1 MSISQKERAE
11 RYYAFN
17 LEKAK
22 ERRHRNKKVIF
33 NFNNIHKGFYDELLS
48 FDEQIKKEKLEL
60 NNSKSKGIKESVY
73 SNVKIPDVWKNR
85 INYQNDLINTMN
97 DDKFFVTYLGK
108 GGKYYFSPESK
119 SPKKENQNIQNKVFS
134 STYNSSFNTEKQNKI
149 TFNLNETVQPQKKES
164 AFKSILKKNN
174 IEKEEKEKEK
184 EKEKK
189 EVIYDE
195 DESYD
200 YKEKNQKLKNETIE
214 KMNKFYEKGGI
225 NSNNKDIVG
234 ILEEYKQAFPI
245 SLPKIKQGN
254 ENIIEE
260 QNKDNQE
267 SKEDSKSII
276 KHQKNLIIL
285 KPKEKENELKSKK
298 SYETSIRKKKSEPT
312 KGEVFRQTIYN
323 NLLSKNAYNNLKD
336 PALLLKEYINLMEKN
351 VEITNPDIK
360 KRLEEINYWGPY
372 NPYCFIGRK
381 KNILFY
387 KTMEQNQ
394 CINLLN
400 YIKKIKVKPKI
411 GIKVDN
417 ENNYYDYDDEE
428 DF

>member
-48 FDEQIKKEKLEL
+48 FDEKIKKERLEL

-73 SNVKIPDVWKNR
+73 TNVKIPDVWKNR

-108 GGKYYFSPESK
+108 GGKYYLTNEHK
-119 SPKKENQNIQNKVFS
+119 SPKKEKQTEKQNISEKQNKNQKIFS
-134 STYNSSFNTEKQNKI
+134 STYNSSFNTEREKSI
-149 TFNLNETVQPQKKES
+149 TFNLNETVQPHKKES

-174 IEKEEKEKEK
+174 EKE
-184 EKEKK
+184 K

-195 DESYD
+195 DESFD
-200 YKEKNQKLKNETIE
+200 YKEKYQKLKSETRE
-214 KMNKFYEKGGI
+214 KMNKLYEKGAI
-225 NSNNKDIVG
+225 IANNKDIVG
-234 ILEEYKQAFPI
+234 ILEEYKQAYPI
-245 SLPKIKQGN
+245 SLPKIKHGN
-254 ENIIEE
+254 DNIVEE
-260 QNKDNQE
+260 QNKENQE
-267 SKEDSKSII
+267 SKEETKSLI

-285 KPKEKENELKSKK
+285 KPKEKENELKNKK

-323 NLLSKNAYNNLKD
+323 NLLSKNTHNNLKD
-336 PALLLKEYINLMEKN
+336 PALLLKEYINTMEKN
-351 VEITNPDIK
+351 IEITNPDIK
-360 KRLEEINYWGPY
+360 KRLEEINYWGPFY
-372 NPYCFIGRK
+372 PYCFIGRK
-381 KNILFY
+381 KNLLFY

-394 CINLLN
+394 CITLLN
-400 YIKKIKVKPKI
+400 YLKKIKVKPKI
-411 GIKVDN
+411 GIKVDEYDN
-417 ENNYYDYDDEE
+417 EFDDDEE
-428 DF
+428 EDY

>member
-48 FDEQIKKEKLEL
+48 FDEKIKKERLEL

-73 SNVKIPDVWKNR
+73 TNVKIPDVWKNR

-108 GGKYYFSPESK
+108 GGKYYLTNEHK
-119 SPKKENQNIQNKVFS
+119 SPKKEKQTEKQNISEKQNKNQKIFS
-134 STYNSSFNTEKQNKI
+134 STYNSSFNTEREKSI
-149 TFNLNETVQPQKKES
+149 TFNLNETVQPHKKES

-174 IEKEEKEKEK
+174 EKE
-184 EKEKK
+184 K

-195 DESYD
+195 DESFD
-200 YKEKNQKLKNETIE
+200 YKEKYQKLKSETRE
-214 KMNKFYEKGGI
+214 KMNKLYEKGAI
-225 NSNNKDIVG
+225 IANNKDIVG
-234 ILEEYKQAFPI
+234 ILEEYKQAYPI
-245 SLPKIKQGN
+245 SLPKIKHGN
-254 ENIIEE
+254 DNILEE
-260 QNKDNQE
+260 QNKENQE
-267 SKEDSKSII
+267 SKEETKSLI

-285 KPKEKENELKSKK
+285 KPKEKENELKNKK

-323 NLLSKNAYNNLKD
+323 NLLSKNTHNNLKD
-336 PALLLKEYINLMEKN
+336 PALLLKEYINTMEKN
-351 VEITNPDIK
+351 IEITNPDIK

>member
-48 FDEQIKKEKLEL
+48 FDEKIKKERLEL

-73 SNVKIPDVWKNR
+73 TNVKIPDVWKNR

-108 GGKYYFSPESK
+108 GGKYYLTNEHK
-119 SPKKENQNIQNKVFS
+119 SPKKEKQTEKQNISEKQNKNQKIFS
-134 STYNSSFNTEKQNKI
+134 YTYNSSFNTEREKSI
-149 TFNLNETVQPQKKES
+149 TFNLNETVQPHKKES

-174 IEKEEKEKEK
+174 EKE
-184 EKEKK
+184 K

-195 DESYD
+195 DESFD
-200 YKEKNQKLKNETIE
+200 YKEKYQKLKSETRE
-214 KMNKFYEKGGI
+214 KMNKLYEKGAI
-225 NSNNKDIVG
+225 IANNKDIVG
-234 ILEEYKQAFPI
+234 ILEEYKQAYPI
-245 SLPKIKQGN
+245 SLPKIKHGN
-254 ENIIEE
+254 DNILEE
-260 QNKDNQE
+260 QNKENQE
-267 SKEDSKSII
+267 SKEETKSLI

-285 KPKEKENELKSKK
+285 KPKEKENELRNKK
-298 SYETSIRKKKSEPT
+298 AYETSIRKKKSEPT

-323 NLLSKNAYNNLKD
+323 NLLSKNTHNNLKD
-336 PALLLKEYINLMEKN
+336 PALLLKEYINTMEKN
-351 VEITNPDIK
+351 IEITNPDIK
-360 KRLEEINYWGPY
+360 KRLEEINYWGPFY
-372 NPYCFIGRK
+372 PYCFIGRK
-381 KNILFY
+381 KNLLFY

-394 CINLLN
+394 CITLLN
-400 YIKKIKVKPKI
+400 YLKKIKVKPKI
-411 GIKVDN
+411 GIKVDEYDN
-417 ENNYYDYDDEE
+417 EFDDDEE
-428 DF
+428 EDY

>member
-108 GGKYYFSPESK
+108 GGKYYLTNEHK
-119 SPKKENQNIQNKVFS
+119 SPKKEKQTEKQNISEKQNKNQKIFS
-134 STYNSSFNTEKQNKI
+134 STYNSSFNTEREKSI
-149 TFNLNETVQPQKKES
+149 TFNLNETVQPHKKES

-174 IEKEEKEKEK
+174 EKE
-184 EKEKK
+184 K

-195 DESYD
+195 DESFD
-200 YKEKNQKLKNETIE
+200 YKEKYQKLKSETRE
-214 KMNKFYEKGGI
+214 KMNKLYEKGAI
-225 NSNNKDIVG
+225 IANNKDIVG
-234 ILEEYKQAFPI
+234 ILEEYKQAYPI
-245 SLPKIKQGN
+245 SLPKIKHGN
-254 ENIIEE
+254 DNILEE
-260 QNKDNQE
+260 QNKENQE
-267 SKEDSKSII
+267 SKEETKSLI

-285 KPKEKENELKSKK
+285 KPKEKENELKNKK

-323 NLLSKNAYNNLKD
+323 NLLSKNTHNNLKD
-336 PALLLKEYINLMEKN
+336 PALLLKEYINTMEKN
-351 VEITNPDIK
+351 IEITNPDIK
-360 KRLEEINYWGPY
+360 KRLEEIHYWGPY

-381 KNILFY
+381 KNLLFY

-394 CINLLN
+394 CITLLN
-400 YIKKIKVKPKI
+400 YLKKIKVKPKI
-411 GIKVDN
+411 GIKVDEYDN
-417 ENNYYDYDDEE
+417 EFDDDEE
-428 DF
+428 EDY

>member
-33 NFNNIHKGFYDELLS
+33 NFNNIHKGFYDELIS

-108 GGKYYFSPESK
+108 GGKYYLTNEHK
-119 SPKKENQNIQNKVFS
+119 SPKKEKQTEKQNISEKQNKNQKIFS
-134 STYNSSFNTEKQNKI
+134 STYNSSFNTEREKSI
-149 TFNLNETVQPQKKES
+149 TFNLNETVQPHKKES

-174 IEKEEKEKEK
+174 EKE
-184 EKEKK
+184 K

-195 DESYD
+195 DESFD
-200 YKEKNQKLKNETIE
+200 YKEKYQKLKSETRE
-214 KMNKFYEKGGI
+214 KMNKLYEKGAI
-225 NSNNKDIVG
+225 IANNKDIVG
-234 ILEEYKQAFPI
+234 ILEEYKQAYPI
-245 SLPKIKQGN
+245 SLPKIKHGN
-254 ENIIEE
+254 DNILEE
-260 QNKDNQE
+260 QNKENQE
-267 SKEDSKSII
+267 SKEETKSLI

-285 KPKEKENELKSKK
+285 KPKEKENELKNKK

-323 NLLSKNAYNNLKD
+323 NLLSKNTHNNLKD
-336 PALLLKEYINLMEKN
+336 PALLLKEYINTMEKN
-351 VEITNPDIK
+351 IEITNPDIK
-360 KRLEEINYWGPY
+360 KRLEEINYWGPFY
-372 NPYCFIGRK
+372 PYCFIGRK
-381 KNILFY
+381 KNLLFY

-394 CINLLN
+394 CITLLN
-400 YIKKIKVKPKI
+400 YLKKIKVKPKI
-411 GIKVDN
+411 GIKVDEYDN
-417 ENNYYDYDDEE
+417 EFDDDEE
-428 DF
+428 EDY

>member
-48 FDEQIKKEKLEL
+48 FDEKIKKERLEL

-73 SNVKIPDVWKNR
+73 TNVKIPDVWKNR

-108 GGKYYFSPESK
+108 GGKYYLTNEHK
-119 SPKKENQNIQNKVFS
+119 SPKKEKQTEKQNISEKQNKNQKIFS
-134 STYNSSFNTEKQNKI
+134 STYNSSFNTEREKSI
-149 TFNLNETVQPQKKES
+149 TFNLNETVQPHKKES

-174 IEKEEKEKEK
+174 EKE
-184 EKEKK
+184 K

-195 DESYD
+195 DESFD
-200 YKEKNQKLKNETIE
+200 YKEKYQKLKSETRE
-214 KMNKFYEKGGI
+214 KMNKLYEKGAI
-225 NSNNKDIVG
+225 IANNKDIIG
-234 ILEEYKQAFPI
+234 ILEEYKQAYPI
-245 SLPKIKQGN
+245 SLPKIKHGN
-254 ENIIEE
+254 DNILEE
-260 QNKDNQE
+260 QNKENQE
-267 SKEDSKSII
+267 SKEETKSLI

-285 KPKEKENELKSKK
+285 KPKEKENELKNKK

-323 NLLSKNAYNNLKD
+323 NLLSKNTHNNLKD
-336 PALLLKEYINLMEKN
+336 PALLLKEYINTMEKN
-351 VEITNPDIK
+351 IEITNPDIK
-360 KRLEEINYWGPY
+360 KRLEEINYWGPFY
-372 NPYCFIGRK
+372 PYCFIGRK
-381 KNILFY
+381 KNLLFY

-394 CINLLN
+394 CITLLN
-400 YIKKIKVKPKI
+400 YLKKIKVKPKI
-411 GIKVDN
+411 GIKVDEYDN
-417 ENNYYDYDDEE
+417 EFDDDEE
-428 DF
+428 EDY

>member
-48 FDEQIKKEKLEL
+48 FDEKIKKERLEL

-73 SNVKIPDVWKNR
+73 TNVKIPDVWKNR

-108 GGKYYFSPESK
+108 GGKYYLTNEHK
-119 SPKKENQNIQNKVFS
+119 SPKKEKQTEKQNISEKQNKNQKIFS
-134 STYNSSFNTEKQNKI
+134 STYNSSFNTEREKSI
-149 TFNLNETVQPQKKES
+149 TFNLNETVQPHKKES

-174 IEKEEKEKEK
+174 EKE
-184 EKEKK
+184 K

-195 DESYD
+195 DESFD
-200 YKEKNQKLKNETIE
+200 YKEKYQKLKSETRE
-214 KMNKFYEKGGI
+214 KMNKLYEKGAI
-225 NSNNKDIVG
+225 IANNKDIVG
-234 ILEEYKQAFPI
+234 ILEEYKQAYPI
-245 SLPKIKQGN
+245 SLPKIKHGN
-254 ENIIEE
+254 DNILEE
-260 QNKDNQE
+260 QNKENQE
-267 SKEDSKSII
+267 SKEETKSLI

-285 KPKEKENELKSKK
+285 KPKEKENESKNKK

-323 NLLSKNAYNNLKD
+323 NLLSKNTHNNLKD
-336 PALLLKEYINLMEKN
+336 PALLLKEYINTMEKN
-351 VEITNPDIK
+351 IEITNPDIK
-360 KRLEEINYWGPY
+360 KRLEEINYWGPFY
-372 NPYCFIGRK
+372 PYCFIGRK
-381 KNILFY
+381 KNLLFY

-394 CINLLN
+394 CITLLN
-400 YIKKIKVKPKI
+400 YLKKIKVKPKI
-411 GIKVDN
+411 GIKVDEYDN
-417 ENNYYDYDDEE
+417 EFDDDEE
-428 DF
+428 EDY

>member
-119 SPKKENQNIQNKVFS
+119 SSKKENQNIQNKVFS

-285 KPKEKENELKSKK
+285 KPKEKENELKNKK

-323 NLLSKNAYNNLKD
+323 NLLSKNTHNNLKD
-336 PALLLKEYINLMEKN
+336 PALLLKEYINTMEKN
-351 VEITNPDIK
+351 IEITNPDIK
-360 KRLEEINYWGPY
+360 KRLEEINYWGPFY
-372 NPYCFIGRK
+372 PYCFIGRK
-381 KNILFY
+381 KNLLFY

-394 CINLLN
+394 CITLLN
-400 YIKKIKVKPKI
+400 YLKKIKVKPKI
-411 GIKVDN
+411 GIKVDEYDN
-417 ENNYYDYDDEE
+417 EFDDDEE
-428 DF
+428 EDY

>member
-48 FDEQIKKEKLEL
+48 FDEKIKKERLEL

-73 SNVKIPDVWKNR
+73 TNVKIPDVWKNR

-108 GGKYYFSPESK
+108 GGKYYLTNEHK
-119 SPKKENQNIQNKVFS
+119 SPKKEKQTEKQNISEKQNKNQKIFS
-134 STYNSSFNTEKQNKI
+134 STYNSSFNTEREKSI
-149 TFNLNETVQPQKKES
+149 TFNLNETVQPHKKES

-174 IEKEEKEKEK
+174 EKE
-184 EKEKK
+184 K

-195 DESYD
+195 DESFD
-200 YKEKNQKLKNETIE
+200 YKEKYQKLKSETRE
-214 KMNKFYEKGGI
+214 KMNKLYEKGAI
-225 NSNNKDIVG
+225 IANNKDIVG
-234 ILEEYKQAFPI
+234 ILEEYKQAYPI
-245 SLPKIKQGN
+245 SLPKIKHGN
-254 ENIIEE
+254 DNILEE
-260 QNKDNQE
+260 QNKENQE
-267 SKEDSKSII
+267 SKEETKSLI

-285 KPKEKENELKSKK
+285 KPKEKENELKNKK

-323 NLLSKNAYNNLKD
+323 NLLSKNTHNNLKD
-336 PALLLKEYINLMEKN
+336 PALLLKEYINTMEKN
-351 VEITNPDIK
+351 IEITNPDIK

-411 GIKVDN
+411 GIQVDN
-417 ENNYYDYDDEE
+417 ENNYFDYDDEE

>member
-48 FDEQIKKEKLEL
+48 FDEKIKKERLEL

-73 SNVKIPDVWKNR
+73 TNVKIPDVWKNR

-108 GGKYYFSPESK
+108 GGKYYLTNEHK
-119 SPKKENQNIQNKVFS
+119 SPKKEKQTEKQNISEKQNKNQKIFS
-134 STYNSSFNTEKQNKI
+134 STYNSSFNTEREKSI
-149 TFNLNETVQPQKKES
+149 TFNLNETVQPHKKES

-174 IEKEEKEKEK
+174 EKE
-184 EKEKK
+184 K

-195 DESYD
+195 DESFD
-200 YKEKNQKLKNETIE
+200 YKEKYQKLKSETRE
-214 KMNKFYEKGGI
+214 KMNKLYEKGAI
-225 NSNNKDIVG
+225 IANNKDIVG
-234 ILEEYKQAFPI
+234 ILEEYKQAYPI
-245 SLPKIKQGN
+245 SLPKIKHGN
-254 ENIIEE
+254 DNILEE
-260 QNKDNQE
+260 QNKENQE
-267 SKEDSKSII
+267 SKEETKSLI

-285 KPKEKENELKSKK
+285 KPKEKENELKNKK

-323 NLLSKNAYNNLKD
+323 NLLSKNTHNNLKD
-336 PALLLKEYINLMEKN
+336 PALLLKEYINTMEKN
-351 VEITNPDIK
+351 IEITNPDIK
-360 KRLEEINYWGPY
+360 KRLEEINYWGPFY
-372 NPYCFIGRK
+372 PYCFIGRK
-381 KNILFY
+381 KNLLFY

-394 CINLLN
+394 CITLLN
-400 YIKKIKVKPKI
+400 YLKKIKVKPKI
-411 GIKVDN
+411 GIKVDEYDN
-417 ENNYYDYDDEE
+417 EFDDDEE
-428 DF
+428 EDY

>member
-48 FDEQIKKEKLEL
+48 FDEKIKKERLEL

-73 SNVKIPDVWKNR
+73 TNVKIPDVWKNR

-108 GGKYYFSPESK
+108 GGKYYLTNEHK
-119 SPKKENQNIQNKVFS
+119 SPKKEKQTEKQNISEKQNKNQKIFS
-134 STYNSSFNTEKQNKI
+134 STYNSSFNTEREKSI
-149 TFNLNETVQPQKKES
+149 TFNLNETVQPHKKES

-174 IEKEEKEKEK
+174 EKE
-184 EKEKK
+184 K

-195 DESYD
+195 DESFD
-200 YKEKNQKLKNETIE
+200 YKEKYQKLKSETRE
-214 KMNKFYEKGGI
+214 KMNKLYEKGAI
-225 NSNNKDIVG
+225 IANNKDIVG
-234 ILEEYKQAFPI
+234 ILEEYKQAYPI
-245 SLPKIKQGN
+245 SLPKIKHGN
-254 ENIIEE
+254 DNILEE
-260 QNKDNQE
+260 QNKENQE
-267 SKEDSKSII
+267 SKEETKSLI

-285 KPKEKENELKSKK
+285 KPKEKENELKNKK

-323 NLLSKNAYNNLKD
+323 NLLSKNTHNNLKD
-336 PALLLKEYINLMEKN
+336 PALLLKEYINTMEKN
-351 VEITNPDIK
+351 IEITNPDIK
-360 KRLEEINYWGPY
+360 KRLEEINYWGPFY
-372 NPYCFIGRK
+372 PYCFIGRK
-381 KNILFY
+381 KNLLFY

-394 CINLLN
+394 CITLLN
-400 YIKKIKVKPKI
+400 YLKKIKVKPKI

>member
-48 FDEQIKKEKLEL
+48 FDEKIKKERLEL

-73 SNVKIPDVWKNR
+73 TNVKIPDVWKNR

-108 GGKYYFSPESK
+108 GGKYYLTNEHK
-119 SPKKENQNIQNKVFS
+119 SPKKEKQTEKQNISEKQNKNQKIFS
-134 STYNSSFNTEKQNKI
+134 STYNSSFNTEREKSI
-149 TFNLNETVQPQKKES
+149 TFNLNETVQPHKKES

-174 IEKEEKEKEK
+174 EKE
-184 EKEKK
+184 K

-195 DESYD
+195 DESFD
-200 YKEKNQKLKNETIE
+200 YKEKYQKLKSETRE
-214 KMNKFYEKGGI
+214 KMNKLYEKGAI
-225 NSNNKDIVG
+225 IANNKDIIG
-234 ILEEYKQAFPI
+234 ILEEYKQAYPI
-245 SLPKIKQGN
+245 SLPKIKHGN
-254 ENIIEE
+254 DNILEE
-260 QNKDNQE
+260 QNKENQE
-267 SKEDSKSII
+267 SKEETKSLI
-276 KHQKNLIIL
+276 KHQKNLIIF
-285 KPKEKENELKSKK
+285 KPKEKENELKNKK

-323 NLLSKNAYNNLKD
+323 NLLSKNTHNNLKD
-336 PALLLKEYINLMEKN
+336 PALLLKEYINTMEKN
-351 VEITNPDIK
+351 IEITNPDIK
-360 KRLEEINYWGPY
+360 KRLEEINYWGPFY
-372 NPYCFIGRK
+372 PYCFIGRK
-381 KNILFY
+381 KNLLFY

-394 CINLLN
+394 CITLLN
-400 YIKKIKVKPKI
+400 YLKKIKVKPKI
-411 GIKVDN
+411 GIKVDEYDN
-417 ENNYYDYDDEE
+417 EFDDDEE
-428 DF
+428 EDY

>member
-48 FDEQIKKEKLEL
+48 FDEKIKKERLEL

-73 SNVKIPDVWKNR
+73 TNVKIPDVWKNR

-108 GGKYYFSPESK
+108 GGKYYLTNEQK
-119 SPKKENQNIQNKVFS
+119 SPKKEKQTEKQNISEKQNKNQKIFS
-134 STYNSSFNTEKQNKI
+134 STYNSSFNTEREKSI
-149 TFNLNETVQPQKKES
+149 TFNLNETVQPHKKES

-174 IEKEEKEKEK
+174 EKE
-184 EKEKK
+184 K

-195 DESYD
+195 DESFD
-200 YKEKNQKLKNETIE
+200 YKEKYQKLKSETRE
-214 KMNKFYEKGGI
+214 KMNKLYEKGAI
-225 NSNNKDIVG
+225 IANNKDIVG
-234 ILEEYKQAFPI
+234 ILEEYKQAYPI
-245 SLPKIKQGN
+245 SLPKIKHGN
-254 ENIIEE
+254 DNILEE
-260 QNKDNQE
+260 QNKENQE
-267 SKEDSKSII
+267 SKEETKSLI

-285 KPKEKENELKSKK
+285 KPKEKENELKNKK

-323 NLLSKNAYNNLKD
+323 NLLSKNTHNNLKD
-336 PALLLKEYINLMEKN
+336 PALLLKEYINTMEKN
-351 VEITNPDIK
+351 IEITNPDIK
-360 KRLEEINYWGPY
+360 KRLEEINYWGPFY
-372 NPYCFIGRK
+372 PYCFIGRK
-381 KNILFY
+381 KNLLFY

-394 CINLLN
+394 CITLLN
-400 YIKKIKVKPKI
+400 YLKKIKVKPKI
-411 GIKVDN
+411 GIKVDEYDN
-417 ENNYYDYDDEE
+417 EFDDDEE
-428 DF
+428 EDY